1 MYIHPEQKES
11 EAFFA
16 NLNQREISQMTKNP
30 MWSYV
35 RTGMIARIV
44 CGSQI
49 NKPVPGNKD
58 ATDEEKIYPVF
69 VLKTEFDKYVDY
81 SKKDIKK

>member
-1 MYIHPEQKES
+1 MYIHPEQKEP

-16 NLNQREISQMTKNP
+16 NLNQCEISQMTKNP

-35 RTGMIARIV
+35 RTGDVARIV
-44 CGSQI
+44 CGSQT
-49 NKPVPGNKD
+49 NKPVPYND
-58 ATDEEKIYPVF
+58 VASPEEKIYPVF